1 MSPVDAVRASDPY
14 PYYASLV
21 AERPFAFDD
30 DLGLWVAAGARATT
44 TVLTDPAL
52 RVRPPEAPV
61 PPGIVGTPAG
71 DVFGDLVRMTDGEP
85 HDRLKEVVTA
95 ALGRVDH
102 ATVSKLAAD
111 RAARTDRLD
120 ELMFDVPAQVVAALC
135 GLDDGH
141 SAEAARLVGDFVRCL
156 PATATPED
164 LTAAAEAAAA
174 LRDLMGPALD
184 RRSNSLLGDLV
195 RAAERAGRHE
205 TAPLLANGIGF
216 LSQTYDATA
225 GLIGNTLLALARR
238 PAPADL
244 TAFVNEV
251 VRHDA
256 PVHNTRRFAVAPFRF
271 GDTEVAAGQSVLA
284 VVAAANRDPEV
295 NPDPHEF
302 RTDRA
307 DPVVFTFGAGPHG
320 CPGQALAVAIT
331 VGVLDEWLTNGFDPA
346 GLPDQVTYRPLPNIR
361 IPDLPPKP

>member
-1 MSPVDAVRASDPY
+1 MSPIDAVRQADPY

-21 AERPFAFDD
+21 AERPFSFDEE
-30 DLGLWVAAGARATT
+30 LGLWVAAGARAVDA
-44 TVLTDPAL
+44 VLSDPTL
-52 RVRPPEAPV
+52 RVRPADAPV

-71 DVFGDLVRMTDGEP
+71 DVFGNLVRMTDGDL
-85 HDRLKEVVTA
+85 HDRLKDVVVT
-95 ALGRVDH
+95 ALGRVDR
-102 ATVSKLAAD
+102 AQVVKLAAD
-111 RAARTDRLD
+111 RAARTERLD
-120 ELMFDVPAQVVAALC
+120 ELMFNVPAQVVATVC

-141 SAEAARLVGDFVRCL
+141 SAEAARLIGDFVRCL
-156 PATATPED
+156 PASATPDD
-164 LTAAAEAAAA
+164 LTAAATAAAA

-184 RRSNSLLGDLV
+184 RRSGSLLGDLV
-195 RAAERAGRHE
+195 RAAEGADWHE
-205 TAPLLANGIGF
+205 TGPLLANGIGF

-225 GLIGNTLLALARR
+225 GLIGNTLLALARH

-244 TAFVNEV
+244 TAFVDEV

-271 GDTEVAAGQSVLA
+271 GDAEVEAGQSVLA

-302 RTDRA
+302 RADRA

-320 CPGQALAVAIT
+320 CPGQTLAVAIT
-331 VGVLDEWLTNGFDPA
+331 VGVVGELLGNGFDA
-346 GLPDQVTYRPLPNIR
+346 ASLPDQVDYRPLPNIR
-361 IPDLPPKP
+361 IPVLSVAS